1 MTTEPKERPLLYSP
15 PMIRSVLADIKWMTR
30 RLVTAKTNCGTPFN
44 QTPDAWEWTGSG
56 FKSRLGN
63 VEHPVVC
70 PYGVPGD
77 RVWCKEG
84 WRPIPKIGF
93 ESGGH
98 HRDVTVRYMADGAE
112 RTFFSVPADWKVP
125 KAAAKGN
132 VTCLFMPRWASRI
145 TQEIEAVRVERLWAI
160 TEEDAKAEG
169 VDPASG
175 PNEESLECSNCPW
188 KGDEEVAIRVDD
200 PEDDWWYACPR
211 CNEVCAH
218 FPMDELGA
226 RGAFAVL
233 WDTINPDKPWAS
245 NPLVWV
251 LTFKRE
257 GKSMGAKTDIAWSD
271 STWSPLRARIK
282 PDALAIANAK
292 GYQSLVQILTATK
305 ENGELRSPPGKV
317 GHHCEHASHGCNLCY
332 SDTWNGR
339 CLPGGGTG
347 LPFDRRSRDLV
358 DMFLDEKILMWPLK
372 WKTGRR
378 IFVESQSDLF
388 GEFVPDE
395 MIDRV
400 FATMLRCV
408 QGHVFQL
415 LTKRAGRMPEYML
428 NAMPRVAKLLEPEL
442 GAFPEGIVWPPR
454 NVWLGV
460 SVEDQQRADE
470 RIPLLLQT
478 PAAVRWVSYEPA
490 LGPIDFDSESKSG
503 LHALGCGARGS
514 DHQSGTCRGPHCRQR
529 SADTSE
535 TH

>member
-1 MTTEPKERPLLYSP
+1 
-15 PMIRSVLADIKWMTR
+15 
-30 RLVTAKTNCGTPFN
+30 
-44 QTPDAWEWTGSG
+44 
-56 FKSRLGN
+56 
-63 VEHPVVC
+63 
-70 PYGVPGD
+70 
-77 RVWCKEG
+77 
-84 WRPIPKIGF
+84 
-93 ESGGH
+93 
-98 HRDVTVRYMADGAE
+98 
-112 RTFFSVPADWKVP
+112 
-125 KAAAKGN
+125 
-132 VTCLFMPRWASRI
+132 
-145 TQEIEAVRVERLWAI
+145 
-160 TEEDAKAEG
+160 
-169 VDPASG
+169 
-175 PNEESLECSNCPW
+175 
-188 KGDEEVAIRVDD
+188 
-200 PEDDWWYACPR
+200 
-211 CNEVCAH
+211 
-218 FPMDELGA
+218 
-226 RGAFAVL
+226 
-233 WDTINPDKPWAS
+233 
-245 NPLVWV
+245 
-251 LTFKRE
+251 
-257 GKSMGAKTDIAWSD
+257 MGAKTDIAWSD

-514 DHQSGTCRGPHCRQR
+514 DHQSGTCRGLDWGVFGGESGSGARPCDIAWGRSFVAQFAAAGIPAFVKQLGARPYDGESKHLKIHKRTCDGRLYLKLKDRKGGDMAEWCEDLRVRQFPAVR
-529 SADTSE
+529 P
-535 TH
+535 